1 MQKHKTGLD
10 VQNSVTFS
18 PYKQMRP
25 WSYCLPVCSTL
36 PGRCSHSRPC
46 RSPATTFGQI
56 YRSSVD
62 RLEILLAKKS
72 PERIGT
78 CSGWQ
83 HPKVLIRKNG
93 SNKLERR
100 NHLKSQR
107 RLIKVSWTSF
117 NNNSASHFAFL
128 HIFLSRLVNNIG
140 ERTER
145 SNMKNKM

>member
-1 MQKHKTGLD
+1 MQKDTTGIN
-10 VQNSVTFS
+10 VQNFVPFF
-18 PYKQMRP
+18 PNKQMGP

-83 HPKVLIRKNG
+83 HPKVRIRKTVQT
-93 SNKLERR
+93 SWKEEIT
-100 NHLKSQR
+100 LKA
-107 RLIKVSWTSF
+107 
-117 NNNSASHFAFL
+117 SAA
-128 HIFLSRLVNNIG
+128 LSRLVG
-140 ERTER
+140 PPSVTTAPLTLLF
-145 SNMKNKM
+145 STYS

>member
-1 MQKHKTGLD
+1 MCLFFP
-10 VQNSVTFS
+10 NE
-18 PYKQMRP
+18 QMGP

-100 NHLKSQR
+100 NDLKSQR